1 MIRLRPLLLTTIA
14 MIAFAGNSLLCR
26 VALRDTGI
34 DAASFTSVRLI
45 AGALMLW
52 LILALRGNRRPLA
65 AGSWPSAL
73 ALFGYAAA
81 FSFAYGGLS
90 AAMGALLLF
99 GAVQATMIGIGI
111 WRGNRPGAIQWA
123 GFVVAFAGLIGLL
136 LPGLSAPPVASALLM
151 IVAGI
156 AWGVYSLRAKG
167 AGEPTAVTTGNFIRS
182 VPLAL
187 VLSLVMLSQVQVD
200 APGLIYAVA
209 SGAVTSGMGYA
220 IWYMAL
226 PLLQATSAATVQLS
240 VPVIAAVGGVLLL
253 GEPLTLRL
261 LHTNDTWGYTRPCG

>member
-1 MIRLRPLLLTTIA
+1 
-14 MIAFAGNSLLCR
+14 
-26 VALRDTGI
+26 
-34 DAASFTSVRLI
+34 
-45 AGALMLW
+45 MLW

-90 AAMGALLLF
+90 AAVGALLLF

-187 VLSLVMLSQVQVD
+187 ALSLVMLSQVQVD

-261 LHTNDTWGYTRPCG
+261 VLAGVAILGGIAIVIRAGQPKTS

>member
-1 MIRLRPLLLTTIA
+1 

-26 VALRDTGI
+26 AALRDTDI
-34 DAASFTSVRLI
+34 DAATFTSVRLV
-45 AGALMLW
+45 AGALTLW
-52 LILALRGNRRPLA
+52 LIVVLRGGRQPLA
-65 AGSWPSAL
+65 SGSWGSAL

-111 WRGNRPGAIQWA
+111 WRGNRPGVKQWG
-123 GFVVAFAGLIGLL
+123 GFMVAFAGLIGLL
-136 LPGLSAPPVASALLM
+136 LPGLSAPPVGSALLM
-151 IVAGI
+151 ITAGM

-167 AGEPTAVTTGNFIRS
+167 AGEPTAVTTGNFIRA

-187 VLSLVMLSQVQVD
+187 VLSLVMLTRAQVD

-240 VPVIAAVGGVLLL
+240 VPVIAAIGGVLIL
-253 GEPLTLRL
+253 GEPLTVRL
-261 LHTNDTWGYTRPCG
+261 VVAGVAILGGIAIVIRAGQQKTA